1 MVNYCVCAGCKNT
14 CSSGQRMHFFPD
26 RLKNPPTFRAW
37 VHFVQAKRKN
47 FTFSSVTA
55 SSMICGAHF
64 KKEDYDTGDW
74 MAMEMG
80 FKSRNQVKLVRDAVP
95 SIHAASVAPV
105 AGHSER
111 ATSSITKRRLALVS
125 NLSS

>member
-1 MVNYCVCAGCKNT
+1 
-14 CSSGQRMHFFPD
+14 MHFFPD
-26 RLKNPPTFRAW
+26 REKSAPTFRAW
-37 VHFVQAKRKN
+37 VHFVQAKRKK
-47 FTFSSVTA
+47 FSSNSVSS

-80 FKSRNQVKLVRDAVP
+80 FKSRSQVRLVQGAVP
-95 SIHAASVAPV
+95 SIHAASLTVASV
-105 AGHSER
+105 AGHSKR

-125 NLSS
+125 NFTT